1 MSTDVVREGNATTA
15 LNESWLRRDDE
26 TNAAYAAFCLYR
38 DFGAERS
45 ILKVLDGAGLPSS
58 RSGVWARWSKRFEW
72 VKRAGAYDEHLDAI
86 ALAVREE
93 EFRNRVREHARLA
106 RRILDVVSE
115 RLDTFDPEE
124 LAPHLMV
131 EWIEKAARLERDAL
145 AADLG
150 GDPTRDDEADG
161 GQLQIAFVED
171 FDGL

>member
-1 MSTDVVREGNATTA
+1 MSTDVVPGETRRE
-15 LNESWLRRDDE
+15 LVESWLRRDDE

-38 DFGAERS
+38 DFGTERS
-45 ILKVLDGAGLPSS
+45 ILKVLEGSRLPSS

-72 VKRAGAYDEHLDAI
+72 VKRAGEYDEHLDRI

-93 EFRNRVREHARLA
+93 EFRSRVREHARLA
-106 RRILDVVSE
+106 RRILEVVGQ

-145 AADLG
+145 ATDLG